1 MLSPSAEIKSEAK
14 LIMHHQSL
22 TAKRFLLN
30 PCLLLI
36 VSACVAATISGA
48 PQQIDYAAERQR
60 AMALYDQN
68 KFADAIPILE
78 RLVKVKTD
86 DVSVWERLGWAS
98 VVVSGSIQDPEQRK
112 RARDRARVAFRRA
125 QELGDDSNL
134 LNQGLQALAAPDPSE
149 LTFSLN
155 KEADTAMREGEA
167 AHARGDLDGALAK
180 YRRALEVDPKLYEAA
195 LFAGDMEFKKGYTS
209 TDPQYRSAAFDR
221 AGVWFAKAITIDANR
236 ETAYRYWGDALDAQG
251 KTIEARDKFV
261 DAIIADPYNRSPYIG
276 LTQWAQRHK
285 AQLGHPK
292 IEPPN
297 SATQNSADGSTNW
310 GAYTM
315 TRAAW
320 FKSDFL
326 KNYPAEKEYR
336 HSLKE
341 EAAALRLVAEAC
353 AKDLQSGK
361 VKTLEPS
368 LAMLVKLNE
377 DGFVEAYVLFARPD
391 QGIARDYSA
400 YRAANREKLKQYWLN
415 VVILPG

>member
-1 MLSPSAEIKSEAK
+1 
-14 LIMHHQSL
+14 MHHQSL

-36 VSACVAATISGA
+36 VSACIAATTSGF

-60 AMALYDQN
+60 AMVLYDQN
-68 KFADAIPILE
+68 KFADAIPIFE
-78 RLVKVKTD
+78 RLVKARTD
-86 DVSVWERLGWAS
+86 DVDVWERLGWAT
-98 VVVSGSIQDPEQRK
+98 VVVSGSIQNPEQRK
-112 RARDRARVAFRRA
+112 QARDRARMAFRRA

-134 LNQGLQALAAPDPSE
+134 LKQGLQTLAGPDPAD

-155 KEADTAMREGEA
+155 KDADTAMREGEA
-167 AHARGDLDGALAK
+167 AHARGDLDTALAK
-180 YRRALEVDPKLYEAA
+180 YRRALELDPKLYEAA

-209 TDPQYRSAAFDR
+209 TDAQFRSAAFDR
-221 AGVWFAKAITIDANR
+221 AGTWFARAIAIDPNR

-251 KTIEARDKFV
+251 KLEDARDKFV
-261 DAIIADPYNRSPYIG
+261 DAIIADPYNRNPYVG

-285 AQLGHPK
+285 ARLGHPK
-292 IEPPN
+292 IEPPT
-297 SATQNSADGSTNW
+297 SATTQNGQTTVNIDPRALNGTDGSNNW
-310 GAYTM
+310 LMYSL

-320 FKSDFL
+320 SKSDFF
-326 KNYPAEKEYR
+326 KNYPAEKAYR

-341 EAAALRLVAEAC
+341 EASALRVVAEAC
-353 AKDLQSGK
+353 AKDVQSGK

-368 LAMLVKLNE
+368 LQMLIKLND
-377 DGFVEAYVLFARPD
+377 DGFVEAYVLFAHPD

-400 YRAANREKLKQYWLN
+400 YRAANRTTLKRYWLS

>member
-1 MLSPSAEIKSEAK
+1 
-14 LIMHHQSL
+14 MHHQSL

-36 VSACVAATISGA
+36 VSACLAATTFGS

-68 KFADAIPILE
+68 KFADAIPIFE
-78 RLVKVKTD
+78 RLVKVKTN
-86 DVSVWERLGWAS
+86 DVDVWERLGWAT
-98 VVVSGSIQDPEQRK
+98 VVVSGSIQDPALRK
-112 RARDRARVAFRRA
+112 SARERARVAFRRA

-134 LNQGLQALAAPDPSE
+134 LKQGLQTLAGPDPAD

-167 AHARGDLDGALAK
+167 AHARGDLDQALAK
-180 YRRALEVDPKLYEAA
+180 YKRALEFDPKLYEAA

-221 AGVWFAKAITIDANR
+221 SGIWFAKAITIDANR

-251 KTIEARDKFV
+251 KTNEARDKFI
-261 DAIIADPYNRSPYIG
+261 DAIIADPYNRSPYVG
-276 LTQWAQRHK
+276 LTQWAQRHRAK
-285 AQLGHPK
+285 LGHPK

-297 SATQNSADGSTNW
+297 SPTTQGGQTTVNIDPRTLNSTDGSNNW
-310 GAYTM
+310 LIYSL

-320 FKSDFL
+320 SKSDFF
-326 KNYPAEKEYR
+326 KNYPAEKSYR

-341 EAAALRLVAEAC
+341 EASALRLVAEGC
-353 AKDLQSGK
+353 AKDLLSGK
-361 VKTLEPS
+361 VKALEAS

-415 VVILPG
+415 VVIIPG